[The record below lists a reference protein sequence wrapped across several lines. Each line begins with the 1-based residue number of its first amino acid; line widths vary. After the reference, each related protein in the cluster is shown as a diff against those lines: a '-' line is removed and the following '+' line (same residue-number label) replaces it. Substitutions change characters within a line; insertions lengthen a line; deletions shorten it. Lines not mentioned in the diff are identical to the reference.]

1 MSQNDF
7 TIKEL
12 KFDIDIEENNDFDK
26 VALDLTKLAND
37 FLAPRL
43 DDLSYSFVDGKEDV
57 VVHKIVVDLGEIVL
71 QDKREITEAII
82 DKLKKEIQSF
92 SLLHAVKFRTVE
104 GLILHFVRHGSLPW
118 WANNKTKFNQFL
130 SRNDY
135 EEDSKKSIYDGVT
148 KNKFYFQRFFNALN
162 SKNKARFFKEYLQ
175 NNYLFFSNGI
185 LFLEKLLAAILGKI
199 RSKDSARIH
208 YELFTSLLIYHNK
221 LDIGFSLVLKKV
233 IEDFTIEWNTVQE
246 VLALKSKGL
255 KSFSEHLEFD
265 ENRFFSNQLSFK
277 SSLSSLAQ
285 IRMFIEHGIIN
296 ELKNFGLPYLI
307 SEFTHLLNVDK
318 KSLHVLFLQL
328 NVDDEPVK
336 LYRVSKLVN
345 LGNLH
350 EYLKIYF
357 EVSRSVFLRHTY
369 SFVKFMELKGE
380 INSPSVFSF
389 LHVMMKLK
397 TLSSSTN
404 KDFYK
409 TLIGFISNSYGLSDT
424 FLFVEF
430 YFFSTSQEYQTD
442 FQEVIE
448 LLYANEIKQDAKTS
462 ETLFI
467 QRFEKEANFS
477 YATLLSSSQIDHYN
491 VLIDQIGFLNQ
502 SVGTGSWTKS
512 YIKKFVF
519 EALIRNE
526 LRNQNPLVYV
536 VKAYAKATNLD
547 VHKLIIALLMEFYA
561 TEVFIE
567 NQNMIVLEYVLLVI
581 QAKSFEIFSKTE
593 QVFIQKMINNKI
605 LKNTYDLLNVTHNFK
620 LDATRTSGTQKHYYQ
635 LLVAQITFLNESV
648 VLNSWTQSFT
658 EAFIA
663 NLMIEQSVRSQYSLL
678 DVLKIYAETNRFSLH
693 RLVVRVL
700 MKFYS
705 TAALLEKGG
714 IEIFEYVRLILKS
727 QLDFNFNSTEQQFIE
742 TIKNN
747 ETIKNKLGLGLGTQN
762 ALFDVTLLSATQK
775 NYYELLIAQVNFLNQ
790 FVVFNSWT
798 KSRTNAFVYELLMS
812 QNDSKRKGLLH
823 VLEVYADTN
832 RSEIHQLVVAVLM
845 KFYPT
850 PLLLEKGGDEI
861 LEYVRFILN
870 PQLYASFDKK
880 EQQFIQKIMN
890 SETKGGVTQNIFF
903 DVSLLSATQK
913 KYYELLIA
921 QVNFLNQFVVFNS
934 WTKSR
939 TSAFVYEL
947 LMRQN
952 DLKRKGL
959 LHVLEVYADT
969 NRLEIH
975 QLVVAVL
982 MKFYPTPLLLE
993 KGGDEILEYVRFILN
1008 PQLYASFDKKEQQF
1022 IQKIMNSETKGGVT
1036 QNIFFDVSL
1045 LSATQKKYYEL
1056 LMDQINFLNQ
1066 SVVFNS
1072 WTKSDTQTFVFN
1084 SLGSLKSVNRKTLLG
1099 VLEIYA
1105 QTNRFEIYRLVLGVL
1120 MKFYSTPEL
1129 LEKGDPAILE
1139 YVLYML
1145 KPDVYPNIN
1154 KSEQGFIQ
1162 SLAGNKALLS
1172 APEVA
1177 SLNYKSE
1184 LDYFDLQEFK
1194 SQDTFFKENLYYL
1207 FEELN
1212 ALIDTTTVLKLNKT
1226 LLLQILIIELK
1237 KYASKKNQF
1246 NYQTIIENIADL
1258 ANSDMKKLSFLL
1270 LKRIGS
1276 KTVYNAK
1283 DVQLLHQINDDLF
1296 SYSNLK
1302 NSSSEGVNEIVNL
1315 VQGISDRDIKRTIL
1329 IKYIMSSPMAVLK
1342 LKEQNYKELMHSLVL
1357 NEAHKYHIILTNIL
1371 TVIPYQKRSQFEIRL
1386 KQTALFFAKEKNMSN
1401 EQFYQR
1407 LLNEINRIDT
1417 VVYHQIKT
1425 KLTFEVDSLL
1435 LEPSADLLNDESEGI
1450 HPKNRQQDVDA
1461 AAAAIQR
1468 RYDYELQ
1475 NYKPIHSLN
1484 ERDFDYFLSLKNELT
1499 KDNPSQ
1505 LFNVKPFK
1513 NIDDILVS
1521 DASLTDFLILYLDD
1535 FELLLEFARASFI
1548 DPIKSGL
1555 EPLLKNELSQ
1565 IGKLEKELIKLHD
1578 NSFFTTLNRL
1588 EYKIFLRLFVLKGF
1602 AHYKLN
1608 ARFDGAE
1615 FTFNFI
1621 ENLSVNRKINFK
1633 QTSSISTYI
1642 APDTKVRKQIK
1653 EGIVSF
1659 FDRNNFEFIQNNVKE
1674 VEFQKNTIY
1683 FSILNDQKYNSDKD
1697 QAFSAAEKVK
1707 FIEARI
1713 KKMDAPYIRELLQ
1726 DKKTASFF
1734 TSTFKNMAFDVQIEV
1749 FKLLETSNNSTFS
1762 ITSFYRNITKLKDA
1776 SDAHIRLIFEQ
1787 IISDNLWDKPSIL
1800 YVFDEIY
1807 TSLKKK
1813 TPKHFKF
1820 IVALK
1825 TYYPS
1830 LKVLVGP
1837 TKLVSNTDK
1846 LELVRY
1852 YIQRG
1857 KLPRAIEHKRE
1868 IHLQLLKAFVNK
1880 EQLKLLIMEFSGTSM
1895 RSKNFIQITS
1905 KDLFMEVILEELEE
1919 IDADF
1924 KIIFNVALQ
1933 WNIAQF
1939 NAKRDVLL
1947 DLLLNNIIATRSVQ
1961 KNTLKQVFSH
1971 FKSLTPKIYQ
1981 SILKIT
1987 YKLITNSSNLKTDI
2001 PLITYLNFE
2010 AFSTR
2015 SSSAIAVDLPL
2026 DKNAVLNSLMLK
2038 RNSPLLS
2045 YVRSEATLYAS
2056 VSNAEKAMPEK
2067 NDEQVFHAFLNQL
2080 RYFIEFKS
2088 FNRAFEIYDESA
2100 LYLNF
2105 WKFKSKLIL
2114 KKQLYSW
2121 SKHPSKLA
2129 VLFKLF
2135 PAKELTK
2142 IIAFAHPKQMASITT
2157 FNEVLK
2163 VFGYHSIEAYLHIN
2177 SPEKLTGKVL
2187 NLWSKQRIIINSPHR
2202 IVYSLFEELLLHKDI
2217 EAGVLIEQLQK
2228 GLERLNSAQVL
2239 LVKFILMQSAISKVT
2254 AKSEQSIIPEKNK
2267 VIYESEESIYINNA
2281 GLILVWPFL
2290 STLFNKLDLL
2300 EGNAF
2305 IDDYSL
2311 QKAILLTQYV
2321 IFEGD
2326 ETEETNLVLN
2336 KLLCGVSP
2344 DFFVDVEIE
2353 LSDTEKSITK
2363 TLLNAVTGNWEQLSK
2378 TSIPTFKETFLK
2390 REGIIQ
2396 KVDDNYKLIVEKKP
2410 FDMLLRTIPWNIS
2423 MIQNSFMSFRLFVEW
2438 EN

>member
-26 VALDLTKLAND
+26 VALDLTKLTND
-37 FLAPRL
+37 FLVPRL
-43 DDLSYSFVDGKEDV
+43 DEISHSFVDGKEEV
-57 VVHKIVVDLGEIVL
+57 VIHKIVVDLGEIVL
-71 QDKREITEAII
+71 QNKREITEAII
-82 DKLKKEIQSF
+82 DKLKKKIESF
-92 SLLHAVKFRTVE
+92 NALNAFKFRSIE
-104 GLILHFVRHGSLPW
+104 GLILHFLRHGSLPW

-130 SRNDY
+130 SKNYY
-135 EEDSKKSIYDGVT
+135 EEDSKKLIYDSVT
-148 KNKFYFQRFFNALN
+148 KNRFYFQRFFTALN
-162 SKNKARFFKEYLQ
+162 AKNKASFFKEYLQ

-185 LFLEKLLAAILGKI
+185 LFLEKLLEAVVGELKA
-199 RSKDSARIH
+199 KDSARIH
-208 YELFTSLLIYHNK
+208 YELFTSLISYHNK
-221 LDIGFSLVLKKV
+221 LDVGFSLVLRNI
-233 IEDFTIEWNTVQE
+233 IEDFTIEWNTVQH
-246 VLALKSKGL
+246 VLALKSRGL
-255 KSFSEHLEFD
+255 KSFSKLLKFD
-265 ENRFFSNQLSFK
+265 ENGFLSNQLSFK
-277 SSLSSLAQ
+277 SNLSNLAQ
-285 IRMFIEHGIIN
+285 IRMFIEYGIIN
-296 ELKNFGLPYLI
+296 EFKNFGLPYLI
-307 SEFTHLLNVDK
+307 TEFTHLLNVDK

-328 NVDDEPVK
+328 NVDDEPMK

-345 LGNLH
+345 VGNLH
-350 EYLKIYF
+350 EYLKIIF
-357 EVSRSVFLRHTY
+357 EASRSVFLRHTY

-380 INSPSVFSF
+380 IKSPSVFSF
-389 LHVMMKLK
+389 LQVIMKLK
-397 TLSSSTN
+397 TLSSSTK

-409 TLIGFISNSYGLSDT
+409 RLIYLMSKSYGLSDS

-430 YFFSTSQEYQTD
+430 YFFSVSQEYQTD

-448 LLYANEIKQDAKTS
+448 LLYANEIKEGARTS

-467 QRFEKEANFS
+467 ERFEKDVNFS
-477 YATLLSSSQIDHYN
+477 YATLLSSSQRDHYN

-502 SVGTGSWTKS
+502 SFGVGSWTKS
-512 YIKKFVF
+512 YTKKFVF
-519 EALIRNE
+519 EALIRHE
-526 LRNQNPLVYV
+526 FRNRNPLVYV
-536 VKAYAKATNLD
+536 IKAYAKATNLD
-547 VHKLIIALLMEFYA
+547 IHKLLISLLMEFYA
-561 TEVFIE
+561 TDVFIE

-593 QVFIQKMINNKI
+593 KVFIQKMMNNKI

-620 LDATRTSGTQKHYYQ
+620 LDTTLASGIQKHYYQ
-635 LLVAQITFLNESV
+635 LLVTHITFLNESV

-658 EAFIA
+658 DAFIS
-663 NLMIEQSVRSQYSLL
+663 NLMIEQVAGSQRSLL
-678 DVLKIYAETNRFSLH
+678 DVLKIYAETNRFALH

-705 TAALLEKGG
+705 TAVLLEKAGD
-714 IEIFEYVRLILKS
+714 EILEYVRFILNPKLYS
-727 QLDFNFNSTEQQFIE
+727 SFDKKGQQFIQK
-742 TIKNN
+742 INNN
-747 ETIKNKLGLGLGTQN
+747 ETLKNKLGIELGTQN
-762 ALFDVTLLSATQK
+762 VFFDVSLLSAIQK
-775 NYYELLIAQVNFLNQ
+775 KYYELLIAQVNFLNQ

-798 KSRTNAFVYELLMS
+798 KSRTNAFVFELLMN
-812 QNDSKRKGLLH
+812 QNDLKRKGLLH

-850 PLLLEKGGDEI
+850 PLLLEKAGDEI

-870 PQLYASFDKK
+870 PKLYTSFDKK
-880 EQQFIQKIMN
+880 GQQFIQKIMN
-890 SETKGGVTQNIFF
+890 SETVKNKLDSRIGVQNVFF
-903 DVSLLSATQK
+903 DVSLLS
-913 KYYELLIA
+913 
-921 QVNFLNQFVVFNS
+921 V
-934 WTKSR
+934 
-939 TSAFVYEL
+939 
-947 LMRQN
+947 
-952 DLKRKGL
+952 
-959 LHVLEVYADT
+959 
-969 NRLEIH
+969 
-975 QLVVAVL
+975 
-982 MKFYPTPLLLE
+982 
-993 KGGDEILEYVRFILN
+993 
-1008 PQLYASFDKKEQQF
+1008 
-1022 IQKIMNSETKGGVT
+1022 
-1036 QNIFFDVSL
+1036 
-1045 LSATQKKYYEL
+1045 TQKKYYEL
-1056 LMDQINFLNQ
+1056 LMDQIHFLNQ
-1066 SVVFNS
+1066 SVVFNY
-1072 WTKSDTQTFVFN
+1072 WTKSDTQAFVFN
-1084 SLGSLKSVNRKTLLG
+1084 SLRSQKGANRKSLLH
-1099 VLEIYA
+1099 VLESYA

-1120 MKFYSTPEL
+1120 MKFYSTPKTL
-1129 LEKGDPAILE
+1129 DKGSPAILE
-1139 YVLYML
+1139 YILYML
-1145 KPDVYPNIN
+1145 KSEVYPNLN
-1154 KSEQGFIQ
+1154 KKEQSFIQ
-1162 SLAGNKALLS
+1162 SLARNKALQS
-1172 APEVA
+1172 TPESV

-1194 SQDTFFKENLYYL
+1194 NQDTFFKENLYYL

-1212 ALIDTTTVLKLNKT
+1212 AIINTTAVLKLNKT

-1258 ANSDMKKLSFLL
+1258 AKSDRKKLSLLL

-1302 NSSSEGVNEIVNL
+1302 KCSNEDVNEIVNL
-1315 VQGISDRDIKRTIL
+1315 VQEISDKNIKHTIL
-1329 IKYIMSSPMAVLK
+1329 TKYIMSSPMIVLK
-1342 LKEQNYKELMHSLVL
+1342 LKEQNYKELIHSLAF

-1371 TVIPYQKRSQFEIRL
+1371 TVLPYQKRSEFELRL
-1386 KQTALFFAKEKNMSN
+1386 KRTALFFSNEKNMSN

-1407 LLNEINRIDT
+1407 LLNEINRIDAA
-1417 VVYHQIKT
+1417 VYHQIKS

-1435 LEPSADLLNDESEGI
+1435 LVPNANLLNDGSEEM
-1450 HPKNRQQDVDA
+1450 HPKTGHQDTDDDL
-1461 AAAAIQR
+1461 AIQR

-1475 NYKPIHSLN
+1475 NYKPIHSLS
-1484 ERDFDYFLSLKNELT
+1484 ERDFDYFLSLKNELI
-1499 KDNPSQ
+1499 KDNSSQ

-1513 NIDDILVS
+1513 NIDDILVT
-1521 DASLTDFLILYLDD
+1521 DASLTDFLMLYLED

-1548 DPIKSGL
+1548 DPIKSRL
-1555 EPLLKNELSQ
+1555 ETLFKNELSQ
-1565 IGKLEKELIKLHD
+1565 IGKLEIELIKLHD
-1578 NSFFTTLNRL
+1578 TSFFTTLNRL

-1602 AHYKLN
+1602 AYFKLN
-1608 ARFDGAE
+1608 SQFNGAE

-1621 ENLSVNRKINFK
+1621 ENLAVNRKINFK
-1633 QTSSISTYI
+1633 QTSGISAHI
-1642 APDTKVRKQIK
+1642 SADTKVRKQIK
-1653 EGIVSF
+1653 EGIISF

-1683 FSILNDQKYNSDKD
+1683 FSILNDQRYTSDKD
-1697 QAFSAAEKVK
+1697 QALSIAEKVK
-1707 FIEARI
+1707 FIEGRI
-1713 KKMDAPYIRELLQ
+1713 KRMDAPYIRELLQ

-1734 TSTFKNMAFDVQIEV
+1734 TSTFKNLSFDVQIEA
-1749 FKLLETSNNSTFS
+1749 FKLLEISNNSTFS
-1762 ITSFYRNITKLKDA
+1762 ITSFYQNITKLKGA
-1776 SDAHIRLIFEQ
+1776 SEEHIRLVFEQ
-1787 IISDNLWDKPSIL
+1787 IMTDNLWDKPSIL
-1800 YVFDEIY
+1800 DVFDEIY

-1813 TPKHFKF
+1813 IPKHFKF
-1820 IVALK
+1820 IVALT

-1830 LKVLVGP
+1830 LKLVAGA
-1837 TKLVSNTDK
+1837 TRLISNTDK

-1868 IHLQLLKAFVNK
+1868 IHIKLLKAFVNK

-1895 RSKNFIQITS
+1895 RSKNFIEITS

-1919 IDADF
+1919 INADF

-1933 WNIAQF
+1933 WNIGQF

-1947 DLLLNNIIATRSVQ
+1947 DLLLNNIIAQRSVQ
-1961 KNTLKQVFSH
+1961 KNILKLVLSH
-1971 FKSLTPKIYQ
+1971 FKSLTPKMYQ
-1981 SILKIT
+1981 TILKII
-1987 YKLITNSSNLKTDI
+1987 YKLIANSSDLKTNI

-2010 AFSTR
+2010 AFSKR
-2015 SSSAIAVDLPL
+2015 SSSIVAVDLPI
-2026 DKNAVLNSLMLK
+2026 DKNTVLNSLMLK
-2038 RNSPLLS
+2038 RNSPLAS
-2045 YVRSEATLYAS
+2045 YILSEATLYAS
-2056 VSNAEKAMPEK
+2056 SSNTEKAIPSK
-2067 NDEQVFHAFLNQL
+2067 NDAHAFHDFLNQL

-2088 FNRAFEIYDESA
+2088 FNRVFNIHDETT

-2105 WKFKSKLIL
+2105 LKFQSKLIL

-2142 IIAFAHPKQMASITT
+2142 LIAFAHPKQMASITT

-2163 VFGYHSIEAYLHIN
+2163 VFGYHAIEAYLHIN
-2177 SPEKLTGKVL
+2177 TPENLTSKVL
-2187 NLWSKQRIIINSPHR
+2187 NLWSKERIIVNSPHR

-2217 EAGVLIEQLQK
+2217 EADLFTEQLEK
-2228 GLERLNSAQVL
+2228 GLERLNSAQAL
-2239 LVKFILMQSAISKVT
+2239 LVKSILMQSAISKVT
-2254 AKSEQSIIPEKNK
+2254 AKSEQSIVPEKNE
-2267 VIYESEESIYINNA
+2267 VLYESEESIYINNA

-2344 DFFVDVEIE
+2344 DFFVDIEIE
-2353 LSDTEKSITK
+2353 LNDAEKSIAK

>member
-26 VALDLTKLAND
+26 VALDLTKLTND
-37 FLAPRL
+37 FLVPRL
-43 DDLSYSFVDGKEDV
+43 DDLSHSFVDGKEDV

-71 QDKREITEAII
+71 QSKREITEAII
-82 DKLKKEIQSF
+82 DKLIKEIERYSA
-92 SLLHAVKFRTVE
+92 LHAVKFRTVE

-185 LFLEKLLAAILGKI
+185 LFFEKLLATILGNI

-208 YELFTSLLIYHNK
+208 YELFTSLVSYHNK
-221 LDIGFSLVLKKV
+221 LDVGFSLVLKKV

-246 VLALKSKGL
+246 VLALKSRGL

-265 ENRFFSNQLSFK
+265 ENRFLSNQLSFK

-296 ELKNFGLPYLI
+296 EFKNFGLPYLI

-328 NVDDEPVK
+328 NIDDEPMK

-357 EVSRSVFLRHTY
+357 EASRSVFLRHTY

-389 LHVMMKLK
+389 LHVIMKLK
-397 TLSSSTN
+397 TLSSSTK

-409 TLIGFISNSYGLSDT
+409 KLIHFISKSYNLSDA

-430 YFFSTSQEYQTD
+430 YFFSASQEYQTD

-448 LLYANEIKQDAKTS
+448 LLYASKIKQGAKTS

-467 QRFEKEANFS
+467 QQFEKEANFS
-477 YATLLSSSQIDHYN
+477 YATLLSSSQRDHYN

-502 SVGTGSWTKS
+502 YIGAGSWTKS
-512 YIKKFVF
+512 YTKKFVF
-519 EALIRNE
+519 ETLIRRE
-526 LRNQNPLVYV
+526 LRNQNPFVYV
-536 VKAYAKATNLD
+536 IKAYAKATNLD

-593 QVFIQKMINNKI
+593 QVFIQKMIKNKI

-620 LDATRTSGTQKHYYQ
+620 LDATRTPGTQKHYYE
-635 LLVAQITFLNESV
+635 LLVTQITFLNESV

-658 EAFIA
+658 EAFIS
-663 NLMIEQSVRSQYSLL
+663 NLMIEQRARSQYSLL
-678 DVLKIYAETNRFSLH
+678 DVIKIYAETNRFALH

-705 TAALLEKGG
+705 TAALLDQGG
-714 IEIFEYVRLILKS
+714 NEIFEYVRLILKS
-727 QLDFNFNSTEQQFIE
+727 QLDFNFNSVEQQFIE

-747 ETIKNKLGLGLGTQN
+747 ETVKNKLGFGLGTQN
-762 ALFDVTLLSATQK
+762 AFLDFSLLSATQTK
-775 NYYELLIAQVNFLNQ
+775 YYELLITQVNFLNQ

-798 KSRTNAFVYELLMS
+798 KSRTNAFVYELLMR

-832 RSEIHQLVVAVLM
+832 RSEIHQLLVAVLM

-870 PQLYASFDKK
+870 PQLYASFDKR

-890 SETKGGVTQNIFF
+890 SETKGGFAQNIFF
-903 DVSLLSATQK
+903 DVSLLSPTQK
-913 KYYELLIA
+913 
-921 QVNFLNQFVVFNS
+921 N
-934 WTKSR
+934 
-939 TSAFVYEL
+939 
-947 LMRQN
+947 
-952 DLKRKGL
+952 
-959 LHVLEVYADT
+959 
-969 NRLEIH
+969 
-975 QLVVAVL
+975 
-982 MKFYPTPLLLE
+982 
-993 KGGDEILEYVRFILN
+993 
-1008 PQLYASFDKKEQQF
+1008 
-1022 IQKIMNSETKGGVT
+1022 
-1036 QNIFFDVSL
+1036 
-1045 LSATQKKYYEL
+1045 YYEL
-1056 LMDQINFLNQ
+1056 LMDQIHFLNQ

-1072 WTKSDTQTFVFN
+1072 WTKSDTQIFVFN
-1084 SLGSLKSVNRKTLLG
+1084 SLGSLKSVNKKSLLG

-1120 MKFYSTPEL
+1120 MKFYSTPPL

-1145 KPDVYPNIN
+1145 KPEVYQIIN

-1162 SLAGNKALLS
+1162 SLAGDKALQS
-1172 APEVA
+1172 TPEVL

-1258 ANSDMKKLSFLL
+1258 ANSDVKKLSFLL

-1283 DVQLLHQINDDLF
+1283 DIQLLHQINDDLF

-1329 IKYIMSSPMAVLK
+1329 TKYIMSSPMAVLK
-1342 LKEQNYKELMHSLVL
+1342 LKEQNYKELMYSLVL
-1357 NEAHKYHIILTNIL
+1357 NKAQKYHIILTNIL
-1371 TVIPYQKRSQFEIRL
+1371 TAIPYQKRSEFEIRL

-1450 HPKNRQQDVDA
+1450 HPKNRRQDVDED
-1461 AAAAIQR
+1461 AAIQR

-1505 LFNVKPFK
+1505 LFDVKSFK

-1548 DPIKSGL
+1548 DPIKSRL
-1555 EPLLKNELSQ
+1555 ETLFKNELSQ

-1578 NSFFTTLNRL
+1578 TSFFTTLNRL
-1588 EYKIFLRLFVLKGF
+1588 EFKIFLRLFVLKGF
-1602 AHYKLN
+1602 AHFKLN
-1608 ARFDGAE
+1608 ARFNDAE

-1642 APDTKVRKQIK
+1642 AANTKVRKQIK

-1697 QAFSAAEKVK
+1697 EAFSTAEKVK

-1734 TSTFKNMAFDVQIEV
+1734 TSTFKNVAFDVQIEV
-1749 FKLLETSNNSTFS
+1749 FKLLEISNNSTFS

-1787 IISDNLWDKPSIL
+1787 IIADNLWDKPSIL

-1830 LKVLVGP
+1830 LKVVVGP

-1868 IHLQLLKAFVNK
+1868 IHIQLLKAFVNK

-1895 RSKNFIQITS
+1895 RSKNFIEITS
-1905 KDLFMEVILEELEE
+1905 KDLFFEVILEELEE

-1924 KIIFNVALQ
+1924 KIIFNMALQ

-1939 NAKRDVLL
+1939 NAKREALL
-1947 DLLLNNIIATRSVQ
+1947 DLLLNTIIAPRSVQ
-1961 KNTLKQVFSH
+1961 KNTLKQVLSH
-1971 FKSLTPKIYQ
+1971 FKSSTPKIYQ
-1981 SILKIT
+1981 TILKIT
-1987 YKLITNSSNLKTDI
+1987 YKLIANSSNLKTDI

-2010 AFSTR
+2010 AFSKK
-2015 SSSAIAVDLPL
+2015 SSNAIVVDLPL

-2056 VSNAEKAMPEK
+2056 VSNAEKDMSEK
-2067 NDEQVFHAFLNQL
+2067 NEEQVFHAFLNQL

-2088 FNRAFEIYDESA
+2088 FNRAFEIYDETA

-2135 PAKELTK
+2135 PEKELTK

-2163 VFGYHSIEAYLHIN
+2163 VFGYHKIEAYLNIN

-2217 EAGVLIEQLQK
+2217 EAGVLTEQLQK

-2239 LVKFILMQSAISKVT
+2239 LVKSILMQSAISRVT
-2254 AKSEQSIIPEKNK
+2254 AKSEQSIVPEKNK

-2290 STLFNKLDLL
+2290 STLFNKLELL
-2300 EGNAF
+2300 DGNAF

-2326 ETEETNLVLN
+2326 ENEETNLVLN

-2353 LSDTEKSITK
+2353 LSDTEKSITT

>member
-26 VALDLTKLAND
+26 VALNLTKLTND
-37 FLAPRL
+37 FLVPRL
-43 DDLSYSFVDGKEDV
+43 DDLSHSFVDGKEDV

-71 QDKREITEAII
+71 QNKREITEAII
-82 DKLKKEIQSF
+82 DKLNKEIESY
-92 SLLHAVKFRTVE
+92 SALHAVKFRTVE

-185 LFLEKLLAAILGKI
+185 LFFEKLLATILGNI

-208 YELFTSLLIYHNK
+208 YELFTSLVSYHNK
-221 LDIGFSLVLKKV
+221 LDVGFSLVLKKV

-246 VLALKSKGL
+246 VLALKSRGL

-265 ENRFFSNQLSFK
+265 ENRFLSNQLSFK

-296 ELKNFGLPYLI
+296 EFKNFGLPYLI

-328 NVDDEPVK
+328 NIDDEPMK

-357 EVSRSVFLRHTY
+357 EASRSVFLRHTY

-389 LHVMMKLK
+389 LHVIMKLK
-397 TLSSSTN
+397 TLSSSTK

-409 TLIGFISNSYGLSDT
+409 KLIHFISKSYSLSDA
-424 FLFVEF
+424 FLLVEF
-430 YFFSTSQEYQTD
+430 YFFSASQEYQTD

-448 LLYANEIKQDAKTS
+448 LLYASKIKQGAKTS

-467 QRFEKEANFS
+467 QQFEKEENFS
-477 YATLLSSSQIDHYN
+477 YATLLSSSQRDHYN

-502 SVGTGSWTKS
+502 YIGAGSWTKS
-512 YIKKFVF
+512 YTKKFVF
-519 EALIRNE
+519 ETLIRHE

-536 VKAYAKATNLD
+536 IKAYAKATNLD

-593 QVFIQKMINNKI
+593 QVFIQKMIKNKI

-620 LDATRTSGTQKHYYQ
+620 LDATRTPGTQKHYYE
-635 LLVAQITFLNESV
+635 LLVTQITFLNESV

-658 EAFIA
+658 EAFIS
-663 NLMIEQSVRSQYSLL
+663 NLMIEQRARSQYSLL
-678 DVLKIYAETNRFSLH
+678 DVIKIYAETNRFALH

-705 TAALLEKGG
+705 TAALLDQGG
-714 IEIFEYVRLILKS
+714 NEIFEYVRLILKS
-727 QLDFNFNSTEQQFIE
+727 QLDFNFNSAEQQFIE

-747 ETIKNKLGLGLGTQN
+747 ETVKIKLGLGLGTQN
-762 ALFDVTLLSATQK
+762 AFLDFSLLSATQTK
-775 NYYELLIAQVNFLNQ
+775 YYELLITQVNFLNQ

-832 RSEIHQLVVAVLM
+832 RSEIHQLLVAVLM

-870 PQLYASFDKK
+870 PQLYASFDKR

-890 SETKGGVTQNIFF
+890 SETKGGFAQNIFF
-903 DVSLLSATQK
+903 DVSLLSPTQK
-913 KYYELLIA
+913 
-921 QVNFLNQFVVFNS
+921 N
-934 WTKSR
+934 
-939 TSAFVYEL
+939 
-947 LMRQN
+947 
-952 DLKRKGL
+952 
-959 LHVLEVYADT
+959 
-969 NRLEIH
+969 
-975 QLVVAVL
+975 
-982 MKFYPTPLLLE
+982 
-993 KGGDEILEYVRFILN
+993 
-1008 PQLYASFDKKEQQF
+1008 
-1022 IQKIMNSETKGGVT
+1022 
-1036 QNIFFDVSL
+1036 
-1045 LSATQKKYYEL
+1045 YYEL
-1056 LMDQINFLNQ
+1056 LMDQIHFLNQ

-1084 SLGSLKSVNRKTLLG
+1084 SLGSLKSVNKKSLLG
-1099 VLEIYA
+1099 VLETYA
-1105 QTNRFEIYRLVLGVL
+1105 QTNRFEIYRLVLDVL
-1120 MKFYSTPEL
+1120 MKFYSTPAL

-1145 KPDVYPNIN
+1145 KPKVYQNIN
-1154 KSEQGFIQ
+1154 KNEQGFIQ
-1162 SLAGNKALLS
+1162 SLAGDKALQS
-1172 APEVA
+1172 TSEVV

-1246 NYQTIIENIADL
+1246 NYQTIIKNIADL
-1258 ANSDMKKLSFLL
+1258 ANSDVKKLSFLL

-1276 KTVYNAK
+1276 KTVYNSK

-1302 NSSSEGVNEIVNL
+1302 NSSSDGVNEIVNL
-1315 VQGISDRDIKRTIL
+1315 VQRISDRDIKRTIL
-1329 IKYIMSSPMAVLK
+1329 KKYIMSSPLAVLK
-1342 LKEQNYKELMHSLVL
+1342 LKEQNYKELIYSLVL
-1357 NEAHKYHIILTNIL
+1357 NKAQKYHIILTNIL
-1371 TVIPYQKRSQFEIRL
+1371 TVIPYQKRSEFEIRL

-1450 HPKNRQQDVDA
+1450 HPKNRRQDVDDD
-1461 AAAAIQR
+1461 AAIQR
-1468 RYDYELQ
+1468 RFDYELQ

-1548 DPIKSGL
+1548 DPIKSRL
-1555 EPLLKNELSQ
+1555 ETLFKNELSQ

-1578 NSFFTTLNRL
+1578 TSLFTTLNRL
-1588 EYKIFLRLFVLKGF
+1588 EFKIFLRLFVLKGF
-1602 AHYKLN
+1602 AHFKLN
-1608 ARFDGAE
+1608 ARFNHAE

-1642 APDTKVRKQIK
+1642 AADTKVRKQIK
-1653 EGIVSF
+1653 EGIASF

-1697 QAFSAAEKVK
+1697 
-1707 FIEARI
+1707 
-1713 KKMDAPYIRELLQ
+1713 
-1726 DKKTASFF
+1726 
-1734 TSTFKNMAFDVQIEV
+1734 
-1749 FKLLETSNNSTFS
+1749 
-1762 ITSFYRNITKLKDA
+1762 
-1776 SDAHIRLIFEQ
+1776 
-1787 IISDNLWDKPSIL
+1787 
-1800 YVFDEIY
+1800 
-1807 TSLKKK
+1807 
-1813 TPKHFKF
+1813 
-1820 IVALK
+1820 
-1825 TYYPS
+1825 
-1830 LKVLVGP
+1830 
-1837 TKLVSNTDK
+1837 
-1846 LELVRY
+1846 
-1852 YIQRG
+1852 
-1857 KLPRAIEHKRE
+1857 
-1868 IHLQLLKAFVNK
+1868 
-1880 EQLKLLIMEFSGTSM
+1880 
-1895 RSKNFIQITS
+1895 
-1905 KDLFMEVILEELEE
+1905 
-1919 IDADF
+1919 
-1924 KIIFNVALQ
+1924 
-1933 WNIAQF
+1933 
-1939 NAKRDVLL
+1939 
-1947 DLLLNNIIATRSVQ
+1947 
-1961 KNTLKQVFSH
+1961 
-1971 FKSLTPKIYQ
+1971 
-1981 SILKIT
+1981 
-1987 YKLITNSSNLKTDI
+1987 
-2001 PLITYLNFE
+2001 E
-2010 AFSTR
+2010 AFSDSRKGEVHR
-2015 SSSAIAVDLPL
+2015 S
-2026 DKNAVLNSLMLK
+2026 
-2038 RNSPLLS
+2038 
-2045 YVRSEATLYAS
+2045 
-2056 VSNAEKAMPEK
+2056 
-2067 NDEQVFHAFLNQL
+2067 
-2080 RYFIEFKS
+2080 
-2088 FNRAFEIYDESA
+2088 
-2100 LYLNF
+2100 
-2105 WKFKSKLIL
+2105 
-2114 KKQLYSW
+2114 
-2121 SKHPSKLA
+2121 
-2129 VLFKLF
+2129 
-2135 PAKELTK
+2135 
-2142 IIAFAHPKQMASITT
+2142 
-2157 FNEVLK
+2157 
-2163 VFGYHSIEAYLHIN
+2163 
-2177 SPEKLTGKVL
+2177 
-2187 NLWSKQRIIINSPHR
+2187 
-2202 IVYSLFEELLLHKDI
+2202 
-2217 EAGVLIEQLQK
+2217 
-2228 GLERLNSAQVL
+2228 
-2239 LVKFILMQSAISKVT
+2239 
-2254 AKSEQSIIPEKNK
+2254 
-2267 VIYESEESIYINNA
+2267 
-2281 GLILVWPFL
+2281 
-2290 STLFNKLDLL
+2290 
-2300 EGNAF
+2300 
-2305 IDDYSL
+2305 
-2311 QKAILLTQYV
+2311 
-2321 IFEGD
+2321 
-2326 ETEETNLVLN
+2326 
-2336 KLLCGVSP
+2336 
-2344 DFFVDVEIE
+2344 
-2353 LSDTEKSITK
+2353 
-2363 TLLNAVTGNWEQLSK
+2363 
-2378 TSIPTFKETFLK
+2378 
-2390 REGIIQ
+2390 
-2396 KVDDNYKLIVEKKP
+2396 
-2410 FDMLLRTIPWNIS
+2410 
-2423 MIQNSFMSFRLFVEW
+2423 
-2438 EN
+2438 